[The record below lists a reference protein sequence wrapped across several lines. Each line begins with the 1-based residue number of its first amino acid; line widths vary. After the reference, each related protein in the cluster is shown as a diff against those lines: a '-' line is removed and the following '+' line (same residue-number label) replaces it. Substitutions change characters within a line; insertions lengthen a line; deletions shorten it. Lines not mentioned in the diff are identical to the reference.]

1 MRFSFKIKLR
11 GDVLHSVSALVL
23 LATFALPGFCR
34 DAMHRVS
41 GPKDTLTIIPI
52 GGNAWRTDKDTTGG
66 NISDA
71 GIVHWS
77 NLDARYVAYFRL
89 GNTGKFKVYLNAA
102 VPKGRS
108 KITVTM
114 LGATKSISISEGT
127 FRDVYVGEWTAVDT
141 GYLAVKIKGIAK
153 TDSLF
158 ANISSIK
165 LEGSAI
171 DNKTTF
177 VKNNDGQFFYWG
189 RRGPSVHL
197 GYTIPDGVNAEWFYN
212 EVTVPKGNDVLGSYF
227 MADGFGEGYFGMQ
240 VNSPTERHILFSVWS
255 PFNTDDPKAI
265 PDDQKIIMLKK
276 GENVHTGEFGSE
288 GSGGQSYLNY
298 MWHAGQTYKF
308 LVHAKP
314 DGKGRTEY
322 TAYFFAPELNKW
334 KLIASFSRP
343 KTDTYLKHLHSFLEN
358 FEPEQGTKTREVLF
372 NNQWICDSN
381 GNWTELTK
389 TRFTGDNTAAKGYR
403 VDYAGGLEGSS
414 FFLKNCGFFNHYTP
428 RNIYFNRPAGAKKPD
443 IDLSKLP

>member
-1 MRFSFKIKLR
+1 MAFFFKTKSSREIMHY
-11 GDVLHSVSALVL
+11 VYTIVFCAI
-23 LATFALPGFCR
+23 LAVPAFAR
-34 DAMHRVS
+34 DAVHRVS
-41 GPKDTLTIIPI
+41 TTDTLVTVPI

-66 NISDA
+66 NISDD

-77 NLDARYVAYFRL
+77 NLDARYTAYFRL
-89 GNTGKFKVYLNAA
+89 GSTGKFKLYFSVA
-102 VPKGRS
+102 VPKGKS
-108 KITVTM
+108 KIAVTA
-114 LGATKSISISEGT
+114 LGSTKSISVSGSAIQK
-127 FRDVYVGEWTAVDT
+127 VYVGEWNAIDT
-141 GYLAVKIKGIAK
+141 GYVAVKIRGIAK

-165 LEGSAI
+165 LEGPAI
-171 DNKTTF
+171 NNKTTF

-197 GYTIPDGVNAEWFYN
+197 GYTVPDGVNAEWFYN
-212 EVTVPKGNDVLGSYF
+212 EVTVPKGNDILGSYF

-276 GENVHTGEFGSE
+276 GENVHTGEFGNE

-298 MWHAGQTYKF
+298 MWHADHTYKF

-322 TAYFFAPELNKW
+322 TAYFFAPEQNKW
-334 KLIASFSRP
+334 QLIASFSRP

-358 FEPEQGTKTREVLF
+358 FEPEEGTKTREVLF

-381 GNWTELTK
+381 GSWTELTK
-389 TRFTGDNTAAKGYR
+389 ARFTGDNTAVKGYR
-403 VDYAGGLEGSS
+403 MDYAGGTDGSS

-428 RNIYFNRPAGAKKPD
+428 RNIYFTRPTGGKKP
-443 IDLSKLP
+443 IVDLSKLP